1 MTSSNTSGSGT
12 GAENA
17 FENSAPDKNDFGV
30 VETAK
35 EPEVDFE
42 GFGVVWTE
50 PNPSSGWNDDWAVTV
65 FASVLTALDSPLFSC
80 SCRALDLHTFS

>member
-17 FENSAPDKNDFGV
+17 FENSEADKNDSGV
-30 VETAK
+30 VETAI
-35 EPEVDFE
+35 ELEIDLE
-42 GFGVVWTE
+42 GLGVVWTE
-50 PNPSSGWNDDWAVTV
+50 PSPSSGCNEDWAVTV
-65 FASVLTALDSPLFSC
+65 FASVLTALDSPLLSF